1 MKRFLLVV
9 CVVALVAAPVA
20 AADMSRGVP
29 SNPAGSRTMTCGNAS
44 YDDGEAASTAWFG
57 GGQAGNPD
65 YMMGVLFNLADF
77 GFAAGAVELV
87 SYCAGNELDW
97 GGPWPNA
104 AFIYSDN
111 GGVPNDATP
120 LFQGIIDTGNGAGD
134 YEVTLPAPMML
145 GGDFWVMI
153 RGDAAYTGEDFNLD
167 FDAGPSAGHSFV
179 SDAGIGALSEPDYN
193 GDGSGNNYLLRATL
207 QEATGPTP
215 TPPPGGGGGAPIPAM
230 NRFGMLAMIALLAG
244 VAILVV
250 IRRK

>member
-1 MKRFLLVV
+1 MKQALLVV

-29 SNPAGSRTMTCGNAS
+29 SNPAGSRTMTCGNVS
-44 YDDGEAASTAWFG
+44 YDNGEATSSAWFG
-57 GGQAGNPD
+57 GGQAGDPD
-65 YMMGVLFNLADF
+65 LMMGVLFNLADF
-77 GFAAGAVELV
+77 GFTPGTVEIV
-87 SYCAGNELDW
+87 SYCAGNDMDW

-104 AFIYSDN
+104 AFIYSDS
-111 GGVPNDATP
+111 GGVPNDAAP

-134 YEVTLPAPMML
+134 YEVTLPAPVML

-153 RGDAAYTGEDFNLD
+153 RGDAAYAGEDFNLD
-167 FDAGPSAGHSFV
+167 FDAGPGAHHSYV
-179 SDAGIGALSEPDYN
+179 SDTGIGGLTEPDY
-193 GDGSGNNYLLRATL
+193 GGGAGENNYMLRATL

-215 TPPPGGGGGAPIPAM
+215 TPPPGGGGGEPIPAM